1 MPLRQMGEAVD
12 LRAAIPNLKQR
23 LGPNAYDDALRERLK
38 ATQGLGEQA
47 TQFSEQQAL
56 KRQRDAYAAR
66 MQALQSRQVPSPA
79 AGGGSSQVVKGGD
92 GKYYSILGG
101 VNAPVTFGYGAKYK
115 QAHSGLTSHH
125 GVDLGAKSGTAFY
138 APTGGVIEALLDT
151 GNKGF
156 GKNVRVKFDNGSYG
170 IFGHLSSWL
179 GNLKVG
185 SKFTG
190 GSQLGY
196 TGNSGDSSGDH
207 LHFETRWNLYDP
219 GTSFDPSSWFGW

>member
-1 MPLRQMGEAVD
+1 MGEAVD

-79 AGGGSSQVVKGGD
+79 A
-92 GKYYSILGG
+92 
-101 VNAPVTFGYGAKYK
+101 
-115 QAHSGLTSHH
+115 
-125 GVDLGAKSGTAFY
+125 
-138 APTGGVIEALLDT
+138 GGVIEALLDT